1 MKADFKTIKKSV
13 ALPEGFTSVET
24 GLPILKLR
32 VTCFMSNGTSFI
44 GWRYHNVM
52 RSGWY
57 IYYDPDLRANL
68 DWGGVHLL
76 GWKFIEHE

>member
-1 MKADFKTIKKSV
+1 
-13 ALPEGFTSVET
+13 
-24 GLPILKLR
+24 
-32 VTCFMSNGTSFI
+32 MSNGTSFI